1 MENYDAVIVGGGH
14 NGLVAAGYLAKAG
27 VRTLLL
33 ERREI
38 VGGACVTE
46 EPWPGF
52 RINTYSYV
60 AGMLRPEIIDDLE
73 LRRFGFRT
81 LPCVPSEFCP
91 FPDGRS
97 LTMWEDEESTLR
109 EIAKFSQRDARTYP
123 KYVEYWERT
132 LDILEP
138 LLLRPPAPLP
148 ELLAQL
154 EAQGIDA
161 LLRDLFLL
169 SVEEFLDGWFESDQL
184 KASLAINGLI
194 GEMCGPRTP
203 GTAYVL
209 AHHNATVLD
218 GQRQAWGF
226 AVGGMGRITEAMA
239 RAAQHYGAQIRVG
252 AGVRRIRIRDGR
264 AVGVETSTGEQIEAR
279 TVLSALDVRR
289 TILNLLPPDVLPEPE
304 LERVRKFRS
313 DGASLKFNAALNSL
327 PKFTAWKGPGQ
338 VHTGEVEIAPSM
350 EYLERAYDAGKYGRF
365 SDGPYMDILF
375 QSAADPSMAPP
386 GKHTMTCFVQY
397 APYELRGKTWDEFKP
412 EAAEVVLRTLEEYAP
427 DLRRTV
433 EHSQVISPP
442 DIERTVGLSGGN
454 IFQGNMTPDQIFRFR
469 PLIGWSG
476 YRTPVPGLYLC
487 ASTAHPGGGVMGAP
501 GHNAAQIVLADL
513 RSESHAGSPGLQK
526 SPES

>member
-1 MENYDAVIVGGGH
+1 MDSYDAVVVGAGH

-27 VRTLLL
+27 VRTLVL
-33 ERREI
+33 EQRDR

-60 AGMLRPEIIDDLE
+60 AGMLRPQIIDDLE

-81 LPCVPSEFCP
+81 LPCSPSEFCP

-97 LTMWEDEESTLR
+97 LSMWEDAEATLR
-109 EIAKFSQRDARTYP
+109 EIAKFSARDAKVYP
-123 KYVEYWERT
+123 RYVEYWERT
-132 LDILEP
+132 FDILEP
-138 LLLRPPAPLP
+138 LLLQPPAPLP
-148 ELLAQL
+148 VLLAQL
-154 EAQGIDA
+154 EGQGIDA

-218 GQRQAWGF
+218 GERQAWGF
-226 AVGGMGRITEAMA
+226 SVGGMGRITESMA
-239 RAAQHYGAQIRVG
+239 RAATHFGARIRVST
-252 AGVRRIRIRDGR
+252 GVRGLRIRDGQV
-264 AVGVETSTGEQIEAR
+264 VGVETESGEQIESAV
-279 TVLSALDVRR
+279 VLSALDLRR
-289 TILNLLPPDVLPEPE
+289 TLLKLLPPDVLSDS
-304 LERVRKFRS
+304 ERAKVRKFRS
-313 DGASLKFNAALNSL
+313 DGASLKFNAALNRL
-327 PKFTAWKGPGQ
+327 PQFTAWEGPGGP
-338 VHTGEVEIAPSM
+338 HTGEVEIAPSM

-365 SDGPYMDILF
+365 SDRPYMDILF
-375 QSAADPSMAPP
+375 QSAADPSVAPP

-397 APYELRGKTWDEFKP
+397 APYELRGTTWDEFEP
-412 EAAEVVLRTLEEYAP
+412 EAEDTILRTLEEYAP
-427 DLRRTV
+427 DIRATID
-433 EHSQVISPP
+433 HSQVISPV
-442 DIERTVGLSGGN
+442 DIERTLGMSGGN

-476 YRTPVPGLYLC
+476 YRTPIPGLYLC

-501 GHNAAQIVLADL
+501 GHNAAQVVLEDL
-513 RSESHAGSPGLQK
+513 RSAGPRTRRAAGGS
-526 SPES
+526 

>member
-1 MENYDAVIVGGGH
+1 MDSYDAVIVGAGH

-27 VRTLLL
+27 VRTLVL
-33 ERREI
+33 ERRNI

-73 LRRFGFRT
+73 LKRFGFRT
-81 LPCVPSEFCP
+81 LPCSPAEFCP

-97 LTMWEDEESTLR
+97 LTMWDDEGATLR
-109 EIAKFSQRDARTYP
+109 EIAKFSRRDAEVFPRYM
-123 KYVEYWERT
+123 EYWERT

-138 LLLRPPAPLP
+138 LLLQPPQPLP

-154 EAQGIDA
+154 ESQGIDA
-161 LLRDLFLL
+161 LLRDLFLM
-169 SVEEFLDGWFESDQL
+169 SVEDFLDGWFESDQL

-218 GQRQAWGF
+218 GERQAWGF
-226 AVGGMGRITEAMA
+226 SVGGMGRITEAMA
-239 RAAQHYGAQIRVG
+239 RAAEHFGAKIRVG
-252 AGVRRIRIRDGR
+252 TGVRQLRMRDGR
-264 AVGVETSTGEQIEAR
+264 VVGVETEFGEPIQAR
-279 TVLSALDVRR
+279 VVLSALDVRR
-289 TILNLLPPDVLPEPE
+289 TVLHLLPPDVLPEG
-304 LERVRKFRS
+304 ERAKVRRFRS
-313 DGASLKFNAALNSL
+313 DGASLKFNAALNRL
-327 PKFTAWKGPGQ
+327 PRFTAWPGPGGP
-338 VHTGEVEIAPSM
+338 HAGEVEIAPSM

-365 SDGPYMDILF
+365 SERPYMDILF

-397 APYELRGKTWDEFKP
+397 APYELKRTSWEGFKP
-412 EAAEVVLRTLEEYAP
+412 EAEETVLRTLEEFAP
-427 DLRRTV
+427 DIRAAIDHT
-433 EHSQVISPP
+433 QVVSPV
-442 DIERTVGLSGGN
+442 DIERTIGLSGGN

-476 YRTPVPGLYLC
+476 YRTPIPGLYLC

-501 GHNAAQIVLADL
+501 GHNAAQTVLADL
-513 RSESHAGSPGLQK
+513 RGGLNPK
-526 SPES
+526 

>member
-1 MENYDAVIVGGGH
+1 MDRYDAVIVGGGH

-27 VRTLLL
+27 VRTLVL
-33 ERREI
+33 ERRNL

-81 LPCVPSEFCP
+81 LVCSPAEFCP

-97 LTMWEDEESTLR
+97 LCFWRDDESTLR
-109 EIAKFSQRDARTYP
+109 EIAKFSRRDAATYP

-138 LLLRPPAPLP
+138 LLLLPPAPLP
-148 ELLAQL
+148 ELLAQFQS
-154 EAQGIDA
+154 QGIDE

-209 AHHNATVLD
+209 AHHNATILD
-218 GQRQAWGF
+218 GERQAWGF
-226 AVGGMGRITEAMA
+226 AEGGMGRITEAMA
-239 RAAQHYGAQIRVG
+239 RAAEYFGATIRRG
-252 AGVRRIRIRDGR
+252 TGVRQVRMRDGR
-264 AVGVETSTGEQIEAR
+264 AVGVETEAGEAIEAR
-279 TVLSALDVRR
+279 VVLSGLDVRR
-289 TILNLLPPDVLPEPE
+289 TMLKLVPPDVLSSGE
-304 LERVRKFRS
+304 LERVRRFRS
-313 DGASLKFNAALNSL
+313 DGASLKFNAALNRL
-327 PKFTAWKGPGQ
+327 PNFTAWNGPGIP
-338 VHTGEVEIAPSM
+338 HTGEVEIAPSM

-365 SDGPYMDILF
+365 SEHPYMDILF

-397 APYELRGKTWDEFKP
+397 APYKLRGTTWDDFKP
-412 EAAEVVLRTLEEYAP
+412 EAGEIVLQTLEQYAP
-427 DLRRTV
+427 EIRNTL
-433 EHSQVISPP
+433 EHSQVISPV

-476 YRTPVPGLYLC
+476 YRTPIPGLYLC
-487 ASTAHPGGGVMGAP
+487 AATAHPGGGVMGAP
-501 GHNAAQIVLADL
+501 GHNAAQVVLEDL
-513 RSESHAGSPGLQK
+513 RASPSADSTTPGSR
-526 SPES
+526 

>member
-1 MENYDAVIVGGGH
+1 MDRYDAIIVGAGH
-14 NGLVAAGYLAKAG
+14 NGLVAAGYLARAG
-27 VRTLLL
+27 VRTLVL
-33 ERREI
+33 EQRDH

-60 AGMLRPEIIDDLE
+60 AGMLRPEIIRDLD
-73 LRRFGFRT
+73 LKRFGFRT
-81 LPCVPSEFCP
+81 LPCNPAEYCP
-91 FPDGRS
+91 YPDGRS
-97 LTMWEDEESTLR
+97 LSIWEDDEATLR
-109 EIAKFSQRDARTYP
+109 EITKFSRRDAQSYP
-123 KYVEYWERT
+123 RYVEYWERT

-138 LLLRPPAPLP
+138 LLLQPPAPLP
-148 ELLAQL
+148 DLLGQL
-154 EAQGIDA
+154 EAHGIDA

-169 SVEEFLDGWFESDQL
+169 SVEDFLDEWFESDQV

-218 GQRQAWGF
+218 GERQAWGF

-239 RAAQHYGAQIRVG
+239 RAAEHFGAQIRVG
-252 AGVRRIRIRDGR
+252 VPVRQLRMRDGSV
-264 AVGVETSTGEQIEAR
+264 VGVETAAGEQIDAAV
-279 TVLSALDVRR
+279 VLSALDVRR
-289 TILNLLPPDVLPEPE
+289 TVLKLLPPDVLPESE
-304 LERVRKFRS
+304 LAKVRQFRS
-313 DGASLKFNAALNSL
+313 DGASLKFNAALKRL
-327 PKFTAWKGPGQ
+327 PKFTAWEGPGGP
-338 VHTGEVEIAPSM
+338 HAGEVEIAPSM

-365 SDGPYMDILF
+365 SERPYMDILF

-397 APYELRGKTWDEFKP
+397 APYELRGTTWDSFKP
-412 EAAEVVLRTLEEYAP
+412 EAEEIVLRTLEEYAP
-427 DLRRTV
+427 DLRGAI
-433 EHSQVISPP
+433 EHSQIISPV
-442 DIERTVGLSGGN
+442 DIERVVGLSGGN

-501 GHNAAQIVLADL
+501 GHNAAEVVLADL
-513 RSESHAGSPGLQK
+513 RSQEYGRRGDR
-526 SPES
+526 ERG

>member
-1 MENYDAVIVGGGH
+1 MESYDALIVGGGH

-27 VRTLLL
+27 LRTLVL
-33 ERREI
+33 ERQDH

-81 LPCVPSEFCP
+81 LPCAPAEFCP

-97 LTMWEDEESTLR
+97 LTVWSDEEATLR
-109 EIAKFSQRDARTYP
+109 EIAKFSRRDAQAYP
-123 KYVEYWERT
+123 RYVEYWERT

-138 LLLRPPAPLP
+138 LLLRAPAPLP
-148 ELLAQL
+148 ELLAQF
-154 EAQGIDA
+154 ESQGIDE

-218 GQRQAWGF
+218 GVRQAWGF

-239 RAAQHYGAQIRVG
+239 RAAEHFGATIRVRT
-252 AGVRRIRIRDGR
+252 GVRQVRIHDGR
-264 AVGVETSTGEQIEAR
+264 AVGVETESGEQIEAR
-279 TVLSALDVRR
+279 VVLSALDVRQ
-289 TILNLLPPDVLPEPE
+289 TVLKLLPPDVLPDRE
-304 LERVRKFRS
+304 LDRVRKFRS
-313 DGASLKFNAALNSL
+313 DGASLKFNAALNGL
-327 PKFTAWKGPGQ
+327 PRFSAWAGPGGP
-338 VHTGEVEIAPSM
+338 HKGEVEIAPSM

-365 SDGPYMDILF
+365 SERPYMDILF

-397 APYELRGKTWDEFKP
+397 APYELRGTTWDDFRP
-412 EAAEVVLRTLEEYAP
+412 EAAEIVLRTLEEYAP
-427 DLRRTV
+427 EIRRTV
-433 EHSQVISPP
+433 EHSEIISPV

-454 IFQGNMTPDQIFRFR
+454 IFQGNMSPDQIFRFR

-487 ASTAHPGGGVMGAP
+487 AATAHPGGGVMGAP
-501 GHNAAQIVLADL
+501 GHNAAHAVLEDL
-513 RSESHAGSPGLQK
+513 GSPPPHIPDDRGGA
-526 SPES
+526 